1 MAGEVAIKT
10 AAEVAMR
17 TAAEVAMRTAA
28 EARPMSEEDL
38 MRIFSPAVL
47 VWWVNNEG
55 TRRGSGRR
63 IRLRLRDREGL
74 ATVSQA

>member
-10 AAEVAMR
+10 AAEI
-17 TAAEVAMRTAA
+17 AMRTAA

-47 VWWVNNEG
+47 VVVGHPNEG

-63 IRLRLRDREGL
+63 IRLRLRNREGL